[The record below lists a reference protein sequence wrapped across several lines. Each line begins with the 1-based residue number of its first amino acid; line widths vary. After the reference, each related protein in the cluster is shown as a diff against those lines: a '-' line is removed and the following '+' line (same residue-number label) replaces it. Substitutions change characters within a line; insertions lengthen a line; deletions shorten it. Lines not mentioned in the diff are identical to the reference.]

1 MRVAVAVAREV
12 QERAVGL
19 LEGARADGV
28 TSEGPE
34 LMSNLCKMSNS
45 LRANGAP
52 SVRRSREHRFA

>member
-28 TSEGPE
+28 TSEGLE
-34 LMSNLCKMSNS
+34 RMSNVCKMSNS
-45 LRANGAP
+45 LRAN
-52 SVRRSREHRFA
+52 